1 MMGLRSDI
9 TKVFENNM
17 TDADGESI
25 ELTKFQ
31 KKKVK
36 ELAGGLADAIID
48 FVQAQTF
55 QITEMEA
62 TVDIEEIRTA
72 TPLSGVPSVV
82 GSPAIIGGTPGTPD
96 PFYLSKRGGAGGFM
110 VSKGKAYIGP
120 KSANNVYEHDTNN
133 SDLTKVEL
141 KNITGRK

>member
-36 ELAGGLADAIID
+36 QLGDGIADAVIN
-48 FVQAQTF
+48 FLQNQTF

-62 TVDIEEIRTA
+62 TVDIEEIKTV
-72 TPLSGVPSVV
+72 TPLTGVPNAGGPIVV
-82 GSPAIIGGTPGTPD
+82 GGMPGSPS
-96 PFYLSKRGGAGGFM
+96 PFSLSKTGGQGGLM
-110 VSKGKAYIGP
+110 IPKAKAYIGP
-120 KSANNVYEHDTNN
+120 KSAKNVYGNPNVDK
-133 SDLTKVEL
+133 TKVKLL
-141 KNITGRK
+141 KVKDK